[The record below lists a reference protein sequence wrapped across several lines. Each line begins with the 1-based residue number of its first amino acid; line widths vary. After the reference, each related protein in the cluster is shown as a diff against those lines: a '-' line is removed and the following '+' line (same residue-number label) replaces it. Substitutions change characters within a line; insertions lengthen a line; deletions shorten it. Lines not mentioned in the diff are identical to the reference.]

1 MNIKESNQFKKEK
14 DYYIIKVQ
22 YKDFWYEGY
31 IDIDDYEKVSSRHWR
46 TSHKKNKVYFVSG
59 SKAKNNVVYMH
70 NFIMNYTPQDSKEVD
85 HIDGNSLNNRKYN
98 LRIVDRQTNIDNTR
112 VQSNNQ
118 LRIRGVSKITK
129 SGLYKCD
136 FSYHKTRYFFRDWK
150 TCAEAVYCRYCA
162 EKYFNLDTLMKNP
175 IALPYLSMLNENQK
189 QEIERYVLNKI
200 SRK

>member
-1 MNIKESNQFKKEK
+1 MNIKEANQFKKEK

-70 NFIMNYTPQDSKEVD
+70 NFIMNYTPQDNKEVD

-118 LRIRGVSKITK
+118 LKIRGVSKITK

-136 FSYHKTRYFFRDWK
+136 FSYHKARYFFKDWP

-162 EKYFNLDTLMKNP
+162 EKYFNLDTLIKNP